1 VIPFL
6 SGAKV
11 VGAAFSGISRTYDL
25 VSVTAELPGRAMKV
39 LGDAEGLVT
48 RVGVL
53 VGRIERIATEA
64 SGVTADAAAAIDRV
78 DAVNDA
84 AAAAVERI
92 VAVTDRASAA
102 LGRVEALNDDA
113 AAAVRDAAEVVGETR
128 AVLARAAEI
137 TDGAERAVAEAQR
150 TAGAA
155 DALLRRYEPMA
166 LKAAPLA
173 EKFID
178 SLSEEEVDA
187 AIRLVDELPRLTE
200 RLRHDILPILA
211 TLDRVGPDINEL
223 LKVTYD
229 VRRAILGIPGFGFF
243 KKRGEEILEELEHEE
258 QEQHAE
264 LAAAHRWESEKDR
277 KADDKDGAAP

>member
-1 VIPFL
+1 
-6 SGAKV
+6 
-11 VGAAFSGISRTYDL
+11 
-25 VSVTAELPGRAMKV
+25 
-39 LGDAEGLVT
+39 
-48 RVGVL
+48 
-53 VGRIERIATEA
+53 
-64 SGVTADAAAAIDRV
+64 
-78 DAVNDA
+78 
-84 AAAAVERI
+84 VERI
-92 VAVTDRASAA
+92 IAVTGRASTA
-102 LGRVEALNDDA
+102 LGRVEGLNDQA
-113 AAAVRDAAEVVGETR
+113 AATVHGAAELVGETR
-128 AVLARAAEI
+128 AVLDRAAEI

-200 RLRHDILPILA
+200 HLRHDILPILS

-243 KKRGEEILEELEHEE
+243 KKRGEEILTELEHEE
-258 QEQHAE
+258 HEASEVLAE
-264 LAAAHRWESEKDR
+264 AHRRELENDH
-277 KADDKDGAAP
+277 KAQDKEGVAP